1 MQDKYPQYLKLQAPC
16 GSYNLV
22 ITVNLSTNTNS
33 KMHLASSASNFKWEL
48 KNTLLFWYFC
58 QCNLNPFTDLQKKKK
73 SNNKEKHPCLPYN
86 YYTTEELKGEGET
99 PPRTLPTI
107 SKAGKETQCTGLKNT
122 FESCKITCQCLGF
135 WYILSVAVG
144 SVQCLLTSALP
155 GSGMAKPLTLR
166 ALWFLQLVQAQ
177 RVQKGPQDDSGY
189 NKKQRGGS
197 VFLSFPFLSY

>member
-58 QCNLNPFTDLQKKKK
+58 QCNLNPFTDLQKKK

-166 ALWFLQLVQAQ
+166 ALWFLQLAQAQ